1 MNRWQV
7 VSWAALFV
15 AVLGIS
21 ELLERTRFP
30 APQMIVAIVV
40 GAGLAMMG
48 RLPAAMPRE
57 VSLGVQGML
66 GVLMGSYLE
75 VSLLSS
81 IGWALLPVLAVTAAT
96 VIVSIAIAVVFAR
109 MAKVELPTATLGL
122 LAGGSAAVVA
132 VADELEADPRRVAF
146 MQYLRVAMVA
156 LSAPALAAFLDD
168 GDRKDYGT
176 ATLGGSVTNPDLPH
190 WMLVGR
196 GDQVAGLSIA
206 IVLCLIGIRVGR
218 WLRLPS
224 PALIGPMILTAL
236 LTAFGISHGYAPT
249 NLLKE
254 LLFVFIGFE
263 VGTRFTRTVVVE
275 MARMIP
281 GMTAAIVAL
290 SGLVAALALGLALL
304 VDLELSD
311 LYLATT
317 PGGINAVLAT
327 AEGMDAN
334 MPLITSVQSIR
345 LLLMVLLLP
354 LIMRGLRHLP
364 TPPLLPLARRGV
376 DAPVGGN
383 VLGGVAVMPEPR
395 HPALAVEG
403 PKV

>member
-7 VSWAALFV
+7 VSWAALLV
-15 AVLGIS
+15 VVLGIA

-30 APQMIVAIVV
+30 APQMVVAIVA
-40 GAGLAMMG
+40 GAGLAMM
-48 RLPAAMPRE
+48 RWLPAPLPRE
-57 VSLGVQGML
+57 VSLGVQAML

-75 VSLLSS
+75 VSLLST
-81 IGWALLPVLAVTAAT
+81 IGWELLPVLVVTAAT
-96 VIVSIAIAVVFAR
+96 VLVSIGIAVVFAR
-109 MAKVELPTATLGL
+109 IAKVELPTATLGL

-156 LSAPALAAFLDD
+156 LSAPALAAILDD
-168 GDRKDYGT
+168 GDRKDYGA

-218 WLRLPS
+218 RLRLPS
-224 PALIGPMILTAL
+224 PALIGPMVLTAL
-236 LTAFGISHGYAPT
+236 LTAFGVSHGYAPT

-254 LLFVFIGFE
+254 LLFVLIGFE
-263 VGTRFTRTVVVE
+263 VGTRFTRSVVVE

-290 SGLVAALALGLALL
+290 SSLVAALALGLTLL

-354 LIMRGLRHLP
+354 LIMRALRRQFGR
-364 TPPLLPLARRGV
+364 ARAVPRV
-376 DAPVGGN
+376 DAELVPVT
-383 VLGGVAVMPEPR
+383 P
-395 HPALAVEG
+395 
-403 PKV
+403 

>member
-1 MNRWQV
+1 MNRSQV
-7 VSWAALFV
+7 VSWVALLAV
-15 AVLGIS
+15 VLGIA
-21 ELLERTRFP
+21 EILERTRFP

-40 GAGLAMMG
+40 GAGLALLG
-48 RLPAAMPRE
+48 RLPAPLPRE
-57 VSLGVQGML
+57 VSVGVQAML

-81 IGWALLPVLAVTAAT
+81 IGWGLLPVLAVTVAT
-96 VIVSIAIAVVFAR
+96 VLVSMAIALVFAR
-109 MAKVELPTATLGL
+109 VAKVELPTATLGL

-146 MQYLRVAMVA
+146 MQYLRVALVA
-156 LSAPALAAFLDD
+156 LSAPALAALLDD

-176 ATLGGSVTNPDLPH
+176 ATLGGAVTNPELPH
-190 WMLVGR
+190 WMVVGR

-206 IVLCLIGIRVGR
+206 ILLCFIGIRAGK

-224 PALIGPMILTAL
+224 PALIGPMVLTAL
-236 LTAFGISHGYAPT
+236 LTAVGITHGYAPT

-254 LLFVFIGFE
+254 LLFVLIGFE
-263 VGTRFTRTVVVE
+263 VGTRFTRAVVVE

-290 SGLVAALALGLALL
+290 SALVAALAFGLAFLI
-304 VDLELSD
+304 DLELSD

-327 AEGMDAN
+327 AEGINAN
-334 MPLITSVQSIR
+334 MPLITSVQSVR

-354 LIMRGLRHLP
+354 LIMRAMRP
-364 TPPLLPLARRGV
+364 ARPAERTEAP
-376 DAPVGGN
+376 APV
-383 VLGGVAVMPEPR
+383 AV
-395 HPALAVEG
+395 G
-403 PKV
+403 

>member
-7 VSWAALFV
+7 VSWVALLM
-15 AVLGIS
+15 AVLGVA
-21 ELLERTRFP
+21 ECLERTRFP
-30 APQMIVAIVV
+30 APQMILAIAV
-40 GAGLAMMG
+40 GAGLALAG
-48 RLPAAMPRE
+48 RLPAPLPRE
-57 VSLGVQGML
+57 VSLGVQAML

-81 IGWALLPVLAVTAAT
+81 IGWQLLPVLAVTVAT
-96 VIVSIAIAVVFAR
+96 VLVSIGIAMVFAR
-109 MAKVELPTATLGL
+109 VAKVELPTATLGL

-132 VADELEADPRRVAF
+132 VADDLDADPRRVAF

-156 LSAPALAAFLDD
+156 LTAPALAVLLDD
-168 GDRKDYGT
+168 GDRTDYGT
-176 ATLGGSVTNPDLPH
+176 ATLGGAVTNPDLPH
-190 WMLVGR
+190 WMIVGR

-206 IVLCLIGIRVGR
+206 IVLCLLGMRAGR

-224 PALIGPMILTAL
+224 PALIGPMVLTAL
-236 LTAFGISHGYAPT
+236 LTAFGVSHGYAPT
-249 NLLKE
+249 NLFKE
-254 LLFVFIGFE
+254 LLFVLIGFE
-263 VGTRFTRTVVVE
+263 VGTRFTRAVVVE

-290 SGLVAALALGLALL
+290 SAVVAALACGLAYL

-334 MPLITSVQSIR
+334 MPLITSVQSAR

-354 LIMRGLRHLP
+354 LIMRAIRPIRGA
-364 TPPLLPLARRGV
+364 ARPE
-376 DAPVGGN
+376 PVP
-383 VLGGVAVMPEPR
+383 VAV
-395 HPALAVEG
+395 G
-403 PKV
+403 